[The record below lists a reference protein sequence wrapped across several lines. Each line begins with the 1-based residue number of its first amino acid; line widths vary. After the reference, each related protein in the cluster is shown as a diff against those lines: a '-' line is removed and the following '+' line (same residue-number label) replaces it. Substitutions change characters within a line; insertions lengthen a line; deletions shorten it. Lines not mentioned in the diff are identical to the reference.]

1 MKLWTEV
8 RLDVRTGK
16 LSMRQACKKYKLNFR
31 TIQKILNHEET
42 PGYRKTGKRSKPVL
56 GPFVPIIHEILE
68 ADKTKPKKQRHTAK
82 RIFERLREEYHYP
95 GGISVVQDEVRRWKQ
110 GQAEVFMPL
119 SHPPGQAQFDFG
131 EAQVIYRGRK
141 AKAMFCVM
149 SLPNSDV
156 FLVQA
161 FPRECTE
168 SFQEG
173 HRRAFEFFGGVP
185 TRISYDNSKIAVAK
199 IVGRRGDRPTREFLR
214 LKSHHLYEHHFCQVR
229 RPNEKGH
236 TENMVKYARSNFMV
250 PVPEFDDY
258 ETFNQKLVDD
268 CRNDLQRQ
276 LRGKAGTKAE
286 LLEEDRQAM
295 QPLPLQCFE
304 ACRKS
309 EGKHAVAGPLRSERL
324 LGPDRTRAPQR
335 HRGWLDRSGSD
346 CR

>member
-1 MKLWTEV
+1 
-8 RLDVRTGK
+8 
-16 LSMRQACKKYKLNFR
+16 
-31 TIQKILNHEET
+31 
-42 PGYRKTGKRSKPVL
+42 
-56 GPFVPIIHEILE
+56 
-68 ADKTKPKKQRHTAK
+68 
-82 RIFERLREEYHYP
+82 
-95 GGISVVQDEVRRWKQ
+95 
-110 GQAEVFMPL
+110 MPL
-119 SHPPGQAQFDFG
+119 AHPPGQAQFDFG

-335 HRGWLDRSGSD
+335 HRAEPLEIWTPTSTA
-346 CR
+346 